1 MTLFPNELPTIYI
14 SNITKEMVHTY
25 GLVANDL
32 NPIHFDEQVAKR
44 FGYNDCIAHGMLVC
58 GMSTKL
64 ISSWLDAHHLVK
76 NFETT
81 FLHPLMIGDSLT
93 ITGQFKKNKQTDAII
108 DIVAKNQN
116 NIEIIR
122 GTIWIER
129 SKATCQ

>member
-1 MTLFPNELPTIYI
+1 MTLFPAELPTIDI
-14 SNITKEMVHTY
+14 PKITKEMVHTY
-25 GLVANDL
+25 GIVADDL

-64 ISSWLDAHHLVK
+64 ISPWLNAHHLVK

-81 FLHPLMIGDSLT
+81 FLNPLMVGDSLT
-93 ITGQFKKNKQTDAII
+93 ITGQFQKNNRTDAII

-116 NIEIIR
+116 MIEILR
-122 GTIWIER
+122 GTIWIEGR
-129 SKATCQ
+129 